1 MKFGVNTFV
10 WVSPCTT
17 DAVKDLAPRV
27 KSMGFDILEISVE
40 NPVLLD
46 VKVVKVVLRDHQ
58 LEGILCGAFG
68 PDRNICSDDP
78 KKVANAKTY
87 IRWLID
93 AAAQLDSKV
102 VCGPMYSAV
111 GKEHL
116 ADSESRRKEW
126 DRAVAGIQ
134 EMADLSRGE
143 KLALLDEL
151 DGLGTEL
158 DFMLIDTAAGI
169 AGNVIYF
176 NVAAREIIV
185 VVSPEPTSI
194 TDAYALI
201 KILYSNYGEKRFML
215 LVNMVRNSNE
225 AREVFLKVSNATSH
239 FLNLSIEYLGYVFD
253 DAKVTEAVRRQKALA
268 EIYPDSRA
276 SKCLQSIARKLCRLQ
291 PEFSESGSLKFF
303 WKSIVEKERR

>member
-1 MKFGVNTFV
+1 MLRRMKKASEEQNGLKSLTPAKSAAEPMAQRPVRVIAITSGKGGVGKTNIATNLAYHLSQMNRKTLV
-10 WVSPCTT
+10 L
-17 DAVKDLAPRV
+17 DADMGLANIDV
-27 KSMGFDILEISVE
+27 ILGIAPKH
-40 NPVLLD
+40 NLYH
-46 VKVVKVVLRDHQ
+46 VLRGEKALGDVIVD
-58 LEGILCGAFG
+58 GPGGMKILPAT
-68 PDRNICSDDP
+68 S
-78 KKVANAKTY
+78 
-87 IRWLID
+87 
-93 AAAQLDSKV
+93 
-102 VCGPMYSAV
+102 
-111 GKEHL
+111 
-116 ADSESRRKEW
+116 
-126 DRAVAGIQ
+126 GIQ

>member
-1 MKFGVNTFV
+1 MLRRMKKASQEQNGLKSPVPSTPVADSKAQRPVRVIAITSGKGGVGKTNIAANLAYHLSQMNRKTLIL
-10 WVSPCTT
+10 
-17 DAVKDLAPRV
+17 DADMGLANIDV
-27 KSMGFDILEISVE
+27 ILGIAPKH
-40 NPVLLD
+40 NLYH
-46 VKVVKVVLRDHQ
+46 VLRGEKALGDVIVD
-58 LEGILCGAFG
+58 GPGGMKIL
-68 PDRNICSDDP
+68 P
-78 KKVANAKTY
+78 
-87 IRWLID
+87 
-93 AAAQLDSKV
+93 AAS
-102 VCGPMYSAV
+102 
-111 GKEHL
+111 
-116 ADSESRRKEW
+116 
-126 DRAVAGIQ
+126 GIQ
-134 EMADLSRGE
+134 AMADLSRGE

-151 DGLGTEL
+151 EGLGDDL

-215 LVNMVRNSNE
+215 LANMVRNSNE

-239 FLNLSIEYLGYVFD
+239 FLNLSIEYLGYILED
-253 DAKVTEAVRRQKALA
+253 TKVADAVRHQKALA

-276 SKCLQSIARKLCRLQ
+276 SKCLQSIARKLCKLQ

-303 WKSIVEKERR
+303 WKSIVEKER

>member
-1 MKFGVNTFV
+1 MLRRMKKASEEQNGLKSLTPAKPAAEPTAQRPVRVIAITSGKGGVGKTNIATNLAYHLSQMNKKTLV
-10 WVSPCTT
+10 L
-17 DAVKDLAPRV
+17 DADMGLANIDV
-27 KSMGFDILEISVE
+27 ILGIAPKH
-40 NPVLLD
+40 NLYH
-46 VKVVKVVLRDHQ
+46 VLRGEKALGDVIVD
-58 LEGILCGAFG
+58 GPGGMKIL
-68 PDRNICSDDP
+68 P
-78 KKVANAKTY
+78 
-87 IRWLID
+87 
-93 AAAQLDSKV
+93 AAS
-102 VCGPMYSAV
+102 
-111 GKEHL
+111 
-116 ADSESRRKEW
+116 
-126 DRAVAGIQ
+126 GIQ
-134 EMADLSRGE
+134 EMADLARGE

-276 SKCLQSIARKLCRLQ
+276 NKCLQSIARKLCRLQ

-303 WKSIVEKERR
+303 WKSIVEKEGR

>member
-1 MKFGVNTFV
+1 MLRRMKKASQEQNESKSAAPGTPTSDPKTPRPVRVIAITSGKGGVGKTNIATNLAYHLSQMKRKTLV
-10 WVSPCTT
+10 L
-17 DAVKDLAPRV
+17 DADMGLANIDV
-27 KSMGFDILEISVE
+27 ILGIAPKH
-40 NPVLLD
+40 NLYH
-46 VKVVKVVLRDHQ
+46 VLRGEKAIGEVIVD
-58 LEGILCGAFG
+58 GPGGMKILPAT
-68 PDRNICSDDP
+68 S
-78 KKVANAKTY
+78 
-87 IRWLID
+87 
-93 AAAQLDSKV
+93 
-102 VCGPMYSAV
+102 
-111 GKEHL
+111 
-116 ADSESRRKEW
+116 
-126 DRAVAGIQ
+126 GIQ

-158 DFMLIDTAAGI
+158 DFLLIDTAAGI

-215 LVNMVRNSNE
+215 LVNMVKNSNE
-225 AREVFLKVSNATSH
+225 AREVFQKLSNATSH
-239 FLNLSIEYLGYVFD
+239 FLNLTIESLGYVLED
-253 DAKVTEAVRRQKALA
+253 DKVPEAVRRQKAFS

-276 SKCLQSIARKLCRLQ
+276 SKCLQSIARKLCKLP
-291 PEFSESGSLKFF
+291 PEFSDAGSLKFF

>member
-1 MKFGVNTFV
+1 MLRRMKKASQEQNGLKSLVPATPVADSKAQRPVRVIAITSGKGGVGKTNIAANLAYHLSQMNRKTLIL
-10 WVSPCTT
+10 
-17 DAVKDLAPRV
+17 DADMGLANIDV
-27 KSMGFDILEISVE
+27 ILGIAPKH
-40 NPVLLD
+40 NLYH
-46 VKVVKVVLRDHQ
+46 VLRGEKTLGDVIVD
-58 LEGILCGAFG
+58 GPGGMKIL
-68 PDRNICSDDP
+68 P
-78 KKVANAKTY
+78 
-87 IRWLID
+87 
-93 AAAQLDSKV
+93 AAS
-102 VCGPMYSAV
+102 
-111 GKEHL
+111 
-116 ADSESRRKEW
+116 
-126 DRAVAGIQ
+126 GIQ
-134 EMADLSRGE
+134 GMADLSRGE

-151 DGLGTEL
+151 EGLGDDL

-215 LVNMVRNSNE
+215 LANMVRNSNE

-239 FLNLSIEYLGYVFD
+239 FLNLSIEYLGYVLD
-253 DAKVTEAVRRQKALA
+253 DAKVADAVRHQKALA

-276 SKCLQSIARKLCRLQ
+276 SKCLQSIARKLCKLQ

-303 WKSIVEKERR
+303 WKSIVEKQR